1 MIKRRYFLGSAAAAV
16 GATVL
21 PSVSAFAQTP
31 ALSKV
36 RFTLDWARQGP
47 NAYAD
52 MGKDKGFFRDVG
64 IDLTVDRGFGSGRV
78 PTDIAAGTY
87 DMGQGDIGPIIR
99 FMAQNPDS
107 DLVAVAIWGDKSL
120 MGVTVRADSNIKAPK
135 DLEGRTLAAPE
146 TDGGR
151 QLFPAFAK
159 ANGIDLAKINW
170 MTVTSD
176 LREPML
182 LQKRADGITGA
193 VTSTSMSLKNIGL
206 DVPQQRIM
214 LYRDFGVE
222 LYGYAFVT
230 TRKYLAANPQ
240 LVRATLKGLFKSL
253 NYANANRAET
263 IAVLKKIE
271 PLTDVAIETERQ
283 AISFE
288 QMVIS
293 DYTKKN
299 GLSVIDPARLQ
310 RALRTIEDAYGLP
323 QKLTADRVYTDA
335 FLPPLAERRV

>member
-1 MIKRRYFLGSAAAAV
+1 MIKRRSFLGSSAAIVVASTA
-16 GATVL
+16 
-21 PSVSAFAQTP
+21 PSWAQAQ
-31 ALSKV
+31 ALTKV
-36 RFTLDWARQGP
+36 KFTLDWARQGP
-47 NAYAD
+47 NAYVD
-52 MGKDKGFFRDVG
+52 MGKEKGFFKDAG
-64 IDLTVDRGFGSGRV
+64 IDITIDRGFGSGRV

-87 DMGQGDIGPIIR
+87 DMGQGDIGPIIK

-107 DLVAVAIWGDKSL
+107 DLIAVAIWGDKSL
-120 MGVTVRADSNIKAPK
+120 MGVTVRADGPLKSPK
-135 DLEGRTLAAPE
+135 DLEGKTLAAPE

-159 ANGIDLAKINW
+159 ATGLDLAKINW

-182 LQKRADGITGA
+182 VQKRADGITGA

-206 DVPQQRIM
+206 DVSQQRTM

-222 LYGYAFVT
+222 LYGYCFLT

-240 LVRATLKGLFKSL
+240 AVRSTLKALFKSII
-253 NYANANRAET
+253 YANNNRAES

-283 AISFE
+283 AISYE
-288 QMVIS
+288 QMIIS
-293 DYTKKN
+293 DHVKKN
-299 GLSVIDPARLQ
+299 GLSVVDNARLLKV
-310 RALRTIEDAYGLP
+310 LRTIEDAYGLP
-323 QKLTADRVYTDA
+323 PKLTPDKVYTDA
-335 FLPPLAERRV
+335 FLPPIGERRL